1 MKAIR
6 EALYIKNYCKKVITM
21 YLKDNSY
28 NRFWMIKNGHDDSF
42 SVCGE
47 TSSKKLHLA
56 THPMTRLECMAA
68 LKYLQSRFIRSSRI

>member
-1 MKAIR
+1 MTIY
-6 EALYIKNYCKKVITM
+6 ENLYIQSYHRKVITM
-21 YLKDNSY
+21 FLKDSCDY
-28 NRFWMIKNGHDDSF
+28 KRFWMIKNGREGTF

-47 TSSKKLHLA
+47 TTTKKMHLA